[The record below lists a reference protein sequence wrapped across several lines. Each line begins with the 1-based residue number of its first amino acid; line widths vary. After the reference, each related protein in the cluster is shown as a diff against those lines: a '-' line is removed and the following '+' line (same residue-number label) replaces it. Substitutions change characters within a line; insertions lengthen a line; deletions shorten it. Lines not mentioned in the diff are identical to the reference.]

1 MTPVMVRAQLTDAL
15 RLDLVGPGE
24 VLGADHDVLG
34 DANEILPQRPSTWY
48 LTGFLVPL
56 DADPEQKTDPQSAD
70 ELDGGGDTPGQEDG
84 VAPEPAAARV
94 RYLPSSM
101 GASLLVPA
109 EAQTLTIL
117 VRWGDYTAR
126 TARDDEPGPFV
137 WARTPREEG
146 VVIALPEKTEQPTE
160 HAVPTSGG
168 LVVAVSV
175 RPVPTNTT
183 ESALSAGTRSVSVF
197 LVNRRPPKSDE
208 RRDEAFAFQT
218 QLEIHGDQPFVPRP
232 DLRSLESTDWDE
244 RVADLQYR
252 EAFEFAVG
260 HSIATEALVDDAH
273 ACQIVRTCWI
283 PHAEV
288 ERVAPAESAGV
299 ELSMDALGQLAD
311 AADAHARLGALVT
324 QYRAWITTQHTHIPT
339 APAKRRDTAAEL
351 LHRASAAADRI
362 EHGVQ
367 LLADPLVLEA
377 FRIANR
383 AMAAATRQR
392 QQLSSPTTNHQPL
405 TTTPH
410 WRPFQLAFVL
420 LNLPGMVHP
429 EHSDREIVD
438 LLFFPTGGGKT
449 EAYLGLAA
457 LTLVLR
463 RLRHPG
469 LASAGL
475 SVLMRYTLR
484 LLTLDQLSRA
494 TTLICALELARWWC
508 SANPRPVP
516 NTCRRR
522 AGSVVITTDPGWW
535 SRS

>member
-1 MTPVMVRAQLTDAL
+1 MTPVEVRAQLTDAL

-34 DANEILPQRPSTWY
+34 DANEILSQRPSTWY

-70 ELDGGGDTPGQEDG
+70 ELDGGGDAPGQEDG

-101 GASLLVPA
+101 WASLLVPA
-109 EAQTLTIL
+109 EAQTLKIL

-160 HAVPTSGG
+160 YPVPTSDG
-168 LVVAVSV
+168 LVVAVSI

-183 ESALSAGTRSVSVF
+183 ESALPAGTRSVSVF
-197 LVNRRPPKSDE
+197 LVNRRPPQPDE
-208 RRDEAFAFQT
+208 RRDAAFVFQS

-260 HSIATEALVDDAH
+260 HSIATEALVNDAR

-288 ERVAPAESAGV
+288 ERVAPAHIAGV
-299 ELSMDALGQLAD
+299 ELSMDALGQLTD
-311 AADAHARLGALVT
+311 AAEAHARLGALVT
-324 QYRAWITTQHTHIPT
+324 QYRAWITTQHTHIPA
-339 APAKRRDTAAEL
+339 APALPPTASKRNR
-351 LHRASAAADRI
+351 HGSAAPVRVPQCGA
-362 EHGVQ
+362 E
-367 LLADPLVLEA
+367 
-377 FRIANR
+377 
-383 AMAAATRQR
+383 AAT
-392 QQLSSPTTNHQPL
+392 TT
-405 TTTPH
+405 
-410 WRPFQLAFVL
+410 A
-420 LNLPGMVHP
+420 
-429 EHSDREIVD
+429 
-438 LLFFPTGGGKT
+438 
-449 EAYLGLAA
+449 
-457 LTLVLR
+457 
-463 RLRHPG
+463 
-469 LASAGL
+469 
-475 SVLMRYTLR
+475 
-484 LLTLDQLSRA
+484 
-494 TTLICALELARWWC
+494 
-508 SANPRPVP
+508 
-516 NTCRRR
+516 
-522 AGSVVITTDPGWW
+522 
-535 SRS
+535 